1 MYLIMF
7 PFIIAG
13 LTAKIKNNKFRKN
26 ENTVIEH
33 SNQETEIEYILK
45 TFEDQLNS
53 TEIWGSLTDEKGL
66 FFESLMLETTLGNDS
81 LVLYKTLNSLNNSL
95 KLNWDGKNQNGLGV
109 TPGIYFVK
117 KGQILE
123 KRLIDHMTK

>member
-26 ENTVIEH
+26 PNTVVEH

-66 FFESLMLETTLGNDS
+66 FKPETRTT
-81 LVLYKTLNSLNNSL
+81 V
-95 KLNWDGKNQNGLGV
+95 KN
-109 TPGIYFVK
+109 
-117 KGQILE
+117 
-123 KRLIDHMTK
+123 